1 MNEWQSLGRFKVG
14 RAKLVL
20 EDFMAPSALGLTEAI
35 ITAEE
40 FEYDHETNQLKMAF
54 GTAEVSIS
62 ESSLERLITS
72 HIGSSAS
79 EIQVEMTG
87 GHIVITGKFR
97 VLIASVP
104 FRVVGTLIIEERTQL
119 LFRLIEATPAEGIIK
134 AQLAKINPLFDVNAL
149 NLPLQLY
156 LDKAEI
162 LEHTLQIFA
171 SARTR

>member
-1 MNEWQSLGRFKVG
+1 
-14 RAKLVL
+14 
-20 EDFMAPSALGLTEAI
+20 
-35 ITAEE
+35 
-40 FEYDHETNQLKMAF
+40 
-54 GTAEVSIS
+54 
-62 ESSLERLITS
+62 
-72 HIGSSAS
+72 
-79 EIQVEMTG
+79 MTG

-97 VLIASVP
+97 ILIASVP